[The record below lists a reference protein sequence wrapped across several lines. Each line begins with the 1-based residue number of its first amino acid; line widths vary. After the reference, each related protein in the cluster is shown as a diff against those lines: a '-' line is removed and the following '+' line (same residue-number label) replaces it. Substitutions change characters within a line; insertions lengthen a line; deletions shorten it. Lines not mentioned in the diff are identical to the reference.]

1 MDRAGR
7 AAWAGLNRTPTTEGT
22 STRPGA
28 GLVILDIIC
37 YLLSMPRPRGP
48 ATEMVRLPVDVARA
62 LRRRAVTADITIAQA
77 ARQLMLSKKGA
88 TQDLG
93 LLEHVEWLWSRLRRR
108 QDDLHDV
115 FEGGGADSRVIDR
128 AINTLAQL
136 RDEWPDEGGDYD
148 FPAHGAGQPM

>member
-1 MDRAGR
+1 
-7 AAWAGLNRTPTTEGT
+7 
-22 STRPGA
+22 
-28 GLVILDIIC
+28 
-37 YLLSMPRPRGP
+37 MPRPRGP

-128 AINTLAQL
+128 AINTLAQF